1 LKILAYQKLIDG
13 FKKRGYE
20 VDKSRSTKLAKWALL
35 KKEKEGFLS
44 FGFEGRYIYFV
55 DGNVKLSHMNDF
67 LKRYAKTHDDLNF
80 DSKDQGILAYTG
92 DLNTKEFRTLAK
104 NMLVSDQY
112 KSMKLK
118 KVKTAPEVI
127 VKRTRSKRKEVQE
140 ETKEKI
146 TIERETKRTI
156 VEEEVSV
163 TQIRRKLNQWKNV
176 VPKIT
181 GKGRERQMVR
191 HMTGFLA
198 GAYDDVRTEQKL
210 GRNRVDAV
218 VGKIGIEAK
227 YGANQNAI
235 NRLYGQV
242 DDYLRYL
249 DHVIVV
255 FYDTNLGMI
264 NDFKRKLKS
273 GNYNKNVTVLAV

>member
-1 LKILAYQKLIDG
+1 MAYQKLIDG
-13 FKKRGYE
+13 YKKQGYE
-20 VDKSRSTKLAKWALL
+20 IDKRRSTKLSKWALL
-35 KKEKEGFLS
+35 KKEREGFLS
-44 FGFEGRYIYFV
+44 FGHDARYLYFV
-55 DGNVKLSHMNDF
+55 DGDVKIAHMNDF
-67 LKRYAKTHDDLNF
+67 LKRYAKTHEDLNF
-80 DSKDQGILAYTG
+80 NSNDQGILAHTG
-92 DLNTKEFRTLAK
+92 ELNTREFRTLAK
-104 NMLVSDQY
+104 NVLNSDQY
-112 KSMKLK
+112 KSMKIR
-118 KVKTAPEVI
+118 KVKSTPEVE
-127 VKRTRSKRKEVQE
+127 VKRTRTKRKKVQE

-156 VEEEVSV
+156 LEEEITV
-163 TQIRRKLNQWKNV
+163 TQIRRKLNQWKNT

-181 GKGRERQMVR
+181 GKGRERQLVR

-198 GAYDDVRTEQKL
+198 GAYEDVRTEQKL

-218 VGKIGIEAK
+218 IGKIGIEAK
-227 YGANQNAI
+227 SEANQNAI

-255 FYDTNLGMI
+255 FYDTNPGMV

-273 GNYNKNVTVLAV
+273 GNYDKQVTVLAV